1 MSPDEDTKPNQRP
14 LRVMITAG
22 AAGIGRAIA
31 ERFLDEG
38 ASVHICD
45 VDNAAL
51 EALAEDQPAIR
62 GARVDVSDE
71 AAFDRWF
78 DAALAEL
85 GGLDVMINNAGTG
98 GPTGRIEDMDT
109 AAWRQCFAV
118 GVESHMFGCRRAVQV
133 MKQQRTGSIINLS
146 SVAGRCGYPLR
157 TPYAASK
164 WAVSGLTKSVAAEVG
179 PFNIRCNAICPG
191 PVSGPRMDR
200 GIAAEAA
207 NSGRSEDEVRDYYAS
222 GVSMRR
228 FVEPEE
234 IADMALFLA
243 LPGSA
248 MVTGQAISVDGHTE
262 TYH

>member
-1 MSPDEDTKPNQRP
+1 MLPTNQSTTP
-14 LRVMITAG
+14 PPALRVMITAG
-22 AAGIGRAIA
+22 AAGIGRAMA
-31 ERFLDEG
+31 ERFVEHG
-38 ASVHICD
+38 ARVHVCD
-45 VDNAAL
+45 VDKAAL
-51 EALAEDQPAIR
+51 DRLATERPDIQ
-62 GARVDVSDE
+62 GTCVDVADE
-71 AAFDRWF
+71 TAFDNWF
-78 DAALAEL
+78 DRALSDL
-85 GGLDVMINNAGTG
+85 SGLDVMINNAGTG
-98 GPTGRIEDMDT
+98 GPTGRIESMDT
-109 AAWRQCFAV
+109 TAWRQCFTV
-118 GVESHMFGCRRAVQV
+118 GVDSHMFGCRRAVSV
-133 MKQQRTGSIINLS
+133 MKQQRSGSIINIS
-146 SVAGRCGYPLR
+146 SVAGLVGYPLR

-164 WAVSGLTKSVAAEVG
+164 WAVIGLTKSVAAEVG

-207 NSGRSEDEVRDYYAS
+207 NSDRNENEIRDYYAS

-243 LPGSA
+243 SPGSA

>member
-1 MSPDEDTKPNQRP
+1 MPNDTHASKPQGA

-22 AAGIGRAIA
+22 AAGIGRAMA
-31 ERFLDEG
+31 ARFLEQG
-38 ASVHICD
+38 ARVHVCD
-45 VDNAAL
+45 VDDAAL
-51 EALAEDQPAIR
+51 EALATELPGLQSAHL
-62 GARVDVSDE
+62 DVSDE

-78 DAALAEL
+78 DAAVTDL

-98 GPTGRIEDMDT
+98 GPTGKIEDMDT

-133 MKQQRTGSIINLS
+133 MKEQCSGSIVNIS
-146 SVAGRCGYPLR
+146 SVAGLVGYPLR

-164 WAVSGLTKSVAAEVG
+164 WAVIGLTKSVAAEVG

-207 NSGRSEDEVRDYYAS
+207 NSDRSEDEVRDYYAS

-243 LPGSA
+243 SPGSA
-248 MVTGQAISVDGHTE
+248 MVTGQAICVDGHTE